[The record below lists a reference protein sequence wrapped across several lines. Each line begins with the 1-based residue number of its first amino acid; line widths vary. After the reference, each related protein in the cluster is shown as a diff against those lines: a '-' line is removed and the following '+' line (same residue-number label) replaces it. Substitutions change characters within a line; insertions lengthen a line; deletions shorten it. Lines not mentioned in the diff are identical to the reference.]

1 MWIFIF
7 LFFLADS
14 SFAQFKID
22 VDKKVVDEFFK
33 KKTISDLKIGEEGF
47 VQLGYAY
54 LCMTENRQF
63 LLSPSIEIEKEN
75 KDYGNSFKIIKKS
88 DYSATLTSTSKGIK
102 DTRKSIMNLLQTMF
116 RQNCGKLPFNLID
129 QDGRVFQFT
138 DYDQHKKIKDGKWI
152 KIKNINGFGSITSL
166 LDNL

>member
-1 MWIFIF
+1 MNKYLLFIF

-63 LLSPSIEIEKEN
+63 LFVVACKREI
-75 KDYGNSFKIIKKS
+75 
-88 DYSATLTSTSKGIK
+88 SAS
-102 DTRKSIMNLLQTMF
+102 
-116 RQNCGKLPFNLID
+116 LPGPAS
-129 QDGRVFQFT
+129 GRNRL
-138 DYDQHKKIKDGKWI
+138 GR
-152 KIKNINGFGSITSL
+152 
-166 LDNL
+166 